1 MSKTRG
7 FSLVEM
13 LIVLS
18 ILTIALSFAA
28 PSFGDFIAKQRIQ
41 TAFDNLNGAIHQARS
56 TAALTGRS
64 VSLAATS
71 GDWAKGWS
79 LFYDANND
87 GIRQEHEELISV
99 HEALQDIQV
108 LADSTTRRYI
118 HYVPAGYSIQ
128 KSGAFHAGNLAICG
142 KSARGYK
149 IVINR
154 AGRIRHETAATSEL
168 CPG

>member
-1 MSKTRG
+1 MLKTRG
-7 FSLVEM
+7 FSLVEL
-13 LIVLS
+13 LIVVS

-28 PSFGDFIAKQRIQ
+28 PSFGEFIAKQHIQ
-41 TAFDNLNGAIHQARS
+41 TAFDSLNGAIHQARS
-56 TAALTGRS
+56 TAALTGRP
-64 VSLAATS
+64 VSLVATA

-79 LFYDANND
+79 LFFDANND
-87 GIRQEHEELISV
+87 GIRQAHEELISV
-99 HEALQDIQV
+99 HEALPNITV
-108 LADSTTRRYI
+108 LPDTTTRRYI

-142 KSARGYK
+142 KSSRGYK

-168 CPG
+168 CPS